1 MKISKNF
8 SLGECTKSDVATRGG
23 WENHPNEDELISV
36 VALVHNCIQ
45 PIRDRMNRPIRVN
58 SCFRNLQTNRALKS
72 ADSSSHRAQNGFGA
86 MDFEIMGFDNKELA
100 REIVEFL
107 PSWSDL
113 ILEFYDDKIK
123 DPIRRADSGWI
134 HLSFNRYGNNPKQI
148 RRAIRKKR
156 TIKGEIVFETDYVE
170 WDLK

>member
-1 MKISKNF
+1 
-8 SLGECTKSDVATRGG
+8 
-23 WENHPNEDELISV
+23 
-36 VALVHNCIQ
+36 
-45 PIRDRMNRPIRVN
+45 
-58 SCFRNLQTNRALKS
+58 
-72 ADSSSHRAQNGFGA
+72 

-134 HLSFNRYGNNPKQI
+134 HLRFNRYGNKPKLI